1 MADRPSVLVVDDE
14 PLVRQIMVEM
24 LKHLGIETSE
34 AQDGSEAK
42 DLTRTHKFSL
52 IFLDVSLPD
61 IDGRNLAP
69 MLKQISPESRIVI
82 ASGYE
87 VDPASVPGADA
98 FLKKPFSLAS
108 LKEIVSSFF
117 GPKDLPKGE
126 PCPS

>member
-24 LKHLGIETSE
+24 LKHLGVETKE
-34 AQDGSEAK
+34 AQDGSEAES
-42 DLTRTHKFSL
+42 LTRSQRFSL

-69 MLKQISPESRIVI
+69 ILKEISPETRIVI

-87 VDPASVPGADA
+87 VDPSSVPGADA
-98 FLKKPFSLAS
+98 FLKKPFSLAT
-108 LKEIVSSFF
+108 LKEILSSFLNL
-117 GPKDLPKGE
+117 KI
-126 PCPS
+126 